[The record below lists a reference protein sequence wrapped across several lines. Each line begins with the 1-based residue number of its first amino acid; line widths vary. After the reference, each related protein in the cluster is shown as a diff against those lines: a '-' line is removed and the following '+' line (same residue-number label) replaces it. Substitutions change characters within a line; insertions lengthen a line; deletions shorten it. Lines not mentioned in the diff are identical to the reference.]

1 MVTSLYCTQVN
12 TCRFSKP
19 DELAPGEKKG
29 QKNTGVN
36 RTLILAHGEG
46 WTENH
51 RNLATIVKLL
61 NLEEIEFCLSA
72 DLKLLNLF
80 TGLSSHSGTH
90 ACLYCEGV
98 MDLKAGAPRSFS
110 SLITRHADFVTA
122 GAILKDAP
130 KFANCVRPCLLT
142 VPDPRVS
149 VLSVIPIPELHVRF
163 FLKPRYITP
172 FQVMMGTTNNQF
184 NNLKML
190 MSFCGRLDQFL
201 AWCKR
206 CSITLRG
213 DTLY

>member
-1 MVTSLYCTQVN
+1 MN

-19 DELAPGEKKG
+19 DELDPGEKKG
-29 QKNTGVN
+29 HRNTGVN

-51 RNLATIVKLL
+51 QNLATIVQLL

-80 TGLSSHSGTH
+80 TGLSNHSGTH

-122 GAILKDAP
+122 GAILRDAS

-163 FLKPRYITP
+163 RLK
-172 FQVMMGTTNNQF
+172 
-184 NNLKML
+184 K
-190 MSFCGRLDQFL
+190 
-201 AWCKR
+201 
-206 CSITLRG
+206 TLNPLRVIPP
-213 DTLY
+213 